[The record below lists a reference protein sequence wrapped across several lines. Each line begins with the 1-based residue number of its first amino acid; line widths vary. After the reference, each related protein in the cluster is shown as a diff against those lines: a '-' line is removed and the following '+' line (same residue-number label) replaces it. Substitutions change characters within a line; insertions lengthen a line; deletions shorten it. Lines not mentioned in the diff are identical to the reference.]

1 MNTITIYTTT
11 DDLVNKMAL
20 LSLLENM
27 TSTSQVENIKGM
39 YKPFNVYLTNKPQS
53 RVAFNLN
60 YSTLSLLTIFI
71 GGNLLTD

>member
-11 DDLVNKMAL
+11 DDLFNKIAL
-20 LSLLENM
+20 LSLLESI

-39 YKPFNVYLTNKPQS
+39 YKPFNVYLTNKPQN

-60 YSTLSLLTIFI
+60 YSTLSLLAIFI